1 MTVSR
6 SSNVSERED
15 RLLEKKSEMKESG
28 MAVVAIMAEDA

>member
-15 RLLEKKSEMKESG
+15 RLLEKKSEMKEG
-28 MAVVAIMAEDA
+28 GIVVAIMAEDA